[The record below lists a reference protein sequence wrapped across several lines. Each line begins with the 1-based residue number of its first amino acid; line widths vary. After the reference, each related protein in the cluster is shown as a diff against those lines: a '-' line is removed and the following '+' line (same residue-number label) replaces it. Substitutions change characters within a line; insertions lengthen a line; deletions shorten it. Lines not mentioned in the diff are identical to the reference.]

1 MVRVLVS
8 RSMPI
13 VHHVS
18 IPCSESLLV
27 SSSVREVAVKMSKS
41 MALATFLVFL
51 GMIFNFPAYFVSL
64 NIPLPVGVS
73 LLFETRDYF
82 TDGCLFCCSPQNM
95 IL

>member
-13 VHHVS
+13 VHHVT
-18 IPCSESLLV
+18 ITCSKPLLV
-27 SSSVREVAVKMSKS
+27 SSSVRAVAVKMSKS

-51 GMIFNFPAYFVSL
+51 RMIFNFPAYFVSL

-73 LLFETRDYF
+73 LFFEMRDYF
-82 TDGCLFCCSPQNM
+82 INGCLFCCPPKNM